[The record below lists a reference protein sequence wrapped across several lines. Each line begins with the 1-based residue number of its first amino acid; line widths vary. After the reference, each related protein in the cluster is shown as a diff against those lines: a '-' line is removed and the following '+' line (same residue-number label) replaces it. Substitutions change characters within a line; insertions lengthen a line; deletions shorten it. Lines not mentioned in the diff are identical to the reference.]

1 MFDHATDQ
9 GRRIGIAFVMM
20 QSKLTS
26 PSIIDPTSNAPE
38 VVVRVRC
45 EIAPL
50 CNPAHRWALGRGRQ
64 YLSLSDWKDFSV
76 QR

>member
-9 GRRIGIAFVMM
+9 GRRIGIVFVMM

-45 EIAPL
+45 KTAPL
-50 CNPAHRWALGRGRQ
+50 RKPVTQAS
-64 YLSLSDWKDFSV
+64 YP
-76 QR
+76 

>member
-9 GRRIGIAFVMM
+9 GRRIGIVFVMM

-26 PSIIDPTSNAPE
+26 PNIIDPTSNAPE

-45 EIAPL
+45 KTAPFRNSRFL
-50 CNPAHRWALGRGRQ
+50 KSK
-64 YLSLSDWKDFSV
+64 LSACRFSPCL
-76 QR
+76 

>member
-9 GRRIGIAFVMM
+9 GRRIGIVFVMM

-26 PSIIDPTSNAPE
+26 PNIIDPTSNAPE

-45 EIAPL
+45 KTAPL
-50 CNPAHRWALGRGRQ
+50 CNPVR
-64 YLSLSDWKDFSV
+64 
-76 QR
+76 